1 MSERPRV
8 LVVDDSPLM
17 RRFLER
23 FLADAFDV
31 ETVED
36 GARAVDLLAN
46 GKTYE
51 VLLLDLA
58 MPLVDGREL
67 YETVGARFPALL
79 DRIVFITGGA
89 VTSEDDKFLRSIP
102 NIIVHKPFDN
112 DELREIVRR
121 TASLGLTT

>member
-1 MSERPRV
+1 MSERARV

-23 FLADAFDV
+23 FLGDGFDV
-31 ETVED
+31 ETVAD
-36 GARAVDLLAN
+36 GALAVDLLAS

-51 VLLLDLA
+51 VLLVDLA

-67 YETVGARFPALL
+67 YETVGARFPALQG
-79 DRIVFITGGA
+79 RIVFITGGA
-89 VTSEDDKFLRSIP
+89 VTSEDDKFLRSVP
-102 NIIVHKPFDN
+102 NTVVHKPFDN

-121 TASLGLTT
+121 TAALGLTT